1 MFKNPG
7 ILLSAVCIVSVLTC
21 NAVNLSKPMTEQT
34 PIEPAEAI
42 PQTENVT
49 AAETV
54 PQTKTETAAAPKASA
69 ASNVSVVV
77 SPDGA
82 STTVGQWN
90 AYEDTYEGQL
100 QEIYDFLYVY
110 TAEIEAA
117 REKDGYNT
125 AYDTSLALAK
135 TVLDGKAC
143 LNEYPLSTYFV
154 DGLVLFQ
161 GENAV
166 QELFTQYPGQAAEE
180 NALIEFLRQYLYIET
195 VIANF
200 STETLY
206 ENDALYEALFPDT
219 GALTAE
225 QVGEDVRLR
234 FDGWDGGMVYVER
247 ADRLNQVW
255 DCAVYPDFITVSD
268 YTGIVSAAP
277 VNAYG
282 ATGRTAQIEVAAGD
296 GSGRILQICNCGI
309 SDTDALLAKINAPK
323 IRTLEISYTEVNALD
338 LSDFAKLDSL
348 YLYADTALETLI
360 LPEKTSMT
368 SAALCETALTDLSMF
383 ASYEKIGSLDIR
395 DTKIANLDALAGKTV
410 QILSFDADLTDYH
423 GLSAIEGLRSLNI
436 ESEQALSSGLLEF
449 VKDIPSLQLFSYN
462 GEPVTLG

>member
-1 MFKNPG
+1 MFKNPS
-7 ILLSAVCIVSVLTC
+7 ILLSAVCIASVLTC

-34 PIEPAEAI
+34 PIEPAEA
-42 PQTENVT
+42 
-49 AAETV
+49 V
-54 PQTKTETAAAPKASA
+54 PQTTETTSAESKAAAVPAKT
-69 ASNVSVVV
+69 VVV

-90 AYEDTYEGQL
+90 AYEDTYEGQM
-100 QEIYDFLYVY
+100 QKIYDFLYVY

-125 AYDTSLALAK
+125 AYDTSLSLAQ

-143 LNEYPLSTYFV
+143 LNAYPLSTYFV

-161 GENAV
+161 GEDAV
-166 QELFTQYPGQAAEE
+166 LDLFSQYPGQAAEE
-180 NALIEFLRQYLYIET
+180 TALIEFLRQYLYIET

-206 ENDALYEALFPDT
+206 ENDALYEALFPNI

-225 QVGEDVRLR
+225 PDGADVRLR
-234 FDGWDGGMVYVER
+234 FDGWNGGMVYVER

-268 YTGIVSAAP
+268 YTGVVSIAP

-309 SDTDALLAKINAPK
+309 SDADALLAKINAPK
-323 IRTLEISYTEVNALD
+323 IQTLEISFTEVNALD
-338 LSDFAKLDSL
+338 LSDFEKLDSL

-368 SAALCETALTDLSMF
+368 SAALCDTALTDLSMF
-383 ASYEKIGSLDIR
+383 AAYEEIGSLDIR
-395 DTKIANLDALAGKTV
+395 NTHIPNLDALAGKTV

-423 GLSAIEGLRSLNI
+423 GLSAIEGLRSLSI
-436 ESEQALSSGLLEF
+436 ESEQALSSELLEF
-449 VKDIPSLQLFSYN
+449 VKGLPALKTFSYN
-462 GEPVTLG
+462 DESVIIG